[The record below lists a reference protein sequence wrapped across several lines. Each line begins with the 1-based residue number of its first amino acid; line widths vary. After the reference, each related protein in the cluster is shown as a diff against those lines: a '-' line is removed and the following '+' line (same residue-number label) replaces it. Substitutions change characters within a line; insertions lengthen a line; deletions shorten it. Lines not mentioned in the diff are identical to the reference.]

1 MKWSKIN
8 KKDLVSCTRF
18 IAETKLKL
26 FEQFIDTNYLIEYRN
41 SCWYGTTI
49 LRFMENKGRI
59 AGREFIS
66 LKQQIPNIEHEY
78 IYRNV
83 YGDIFIISHTSK
95 DEETIIKAAHAI
107 EKEIT
112 LDVGQTATLTDFNN
126 WNDGNYKIDIFGK
139 EKSWY
144 NPNNTTLFVFIFS
157 RTFVLFSS
165 ISNEISFSTNF
176 VFSFISF
183 TCFRLK

>member
-1 MKWSKIN
+1 MKWNKIN

-78 IYRNV
+78 MYRHV

-95 DEETIIKAAHAI
+95 DKDTII
-107 EKEIT
+107 E
-112 LDVGQTATLTDFNN
+112 DFNN

-144 NPNNTTLFVFIFS
+144 NPNNTTLFVI
-157 RTFVLFSS
+157 T
-165 ISNEISFSTNF
+165 
-176 VFSFISF
+176 
-183 TCFRLK
+183 LKDVKVRF